1 MSDSGEIP
9 RDQRQRSREQLA
21 DFILSADSVAREG
34 QRRNAGDFENGSE
47 MPREMGI
54 NERAINRVNG
64 RRHAIL
70 PRRRFQGDGLLTG
83 AD

>member
-1 MSDSGEIP
+1 VIND
-9 RDQRQRSREQLA
+9 DALA
-21 DFILSADSVAREG
+21 NIARMILSRGAVSVMERTTSRKGQWQNAD
-34 QRRNAGDFENGSE
+34 DFENGSDV
-47 MPREMGI
+47 PREMGI

>member
-1 MSDSGEIP
+1 MTRRFYRARGG
-9 RDQRQRSREQLA
+9 A
-21 DFILSADSVAREG
+21 FADSVMNDSVGERNNG
-34 QRRNAGDFENGSE
+34 QNAGDFENGSE
-47 MPREMGI
+47 TPREMGI

>member
-1 MSDSGEIP
+1 MISD
-9 RDQRQRSREQLA
+9 DALA
-21 DFILSADSVAREG
+21 NSSYDFIARRSLHHGTNDATSRKGQWQNAD
-34 QRRNAGDFENGSE
+34 DFENGSDV
-47 MPREMGI
+47 PREMGI